1 MARDKITVDLILAT
15 KQADREVARIN
26 KNIEKL
32 GKTMGRS
39 FGGTGG
45 GGDKVRALGTG
56 LSKATVKADEFSKSM
71 EASNARVIAF
81 GASAGLIMG
90 VDRALKAMVAS
101 AVKVEKAMMDV
112 NVVMGVSNRQL
123 EQFGKGMFKVAKETA
138 QSFDTVAEA
147 ATELA
152 RQGLGMEKTLSR
164 TKDALILTRLT
175 GMNAADAVKSLTAA
189 VNSFNKE
196 GVTSTQIV
204 NRMAKVDAAF
214 AVSSEDLAKSIS
226 RVGASAVSAGVNM
239 NELMAITTAV
249 QQRTA
254 RGGAVIGNAFKTIF
268 TRIQRTS
275 VQKKLKDFG
284 IASRD
289 MQGNMLGGIQVL
301 QNMADG
307 FDKLTKSQQ
316 ASLAESV
323 AGVFQVNIL
332 KSALSD
338 LSSQTSNY
346 TGALKS
352 ANSATNEAYQRNEQ
366 LNQTLDALANRTL
379 ANLTKAGAALGGA
392 TLEPAIRKILNSVN
406 GVIDAFSEGGRFEDF
421 GKTIGSGLLKGIGN
435 FISGPGLLIATAA
448 FAKISISLAKF
459 AGKAFQDVMGINNAT
474 KQRVA
479 LEEAVIAHIA
489 QEPAL
494 LAQVKA
500 GTLNVLAVEKD
511 ILATIRLANL
521 ERARMQAYAAPVAG
535 ALVGRGVR
543 VGAKGG
549 ALAPPGGAGGFI
561 PNFASPGGE
570 RAAAAA
576 GGYRAGSIRTMQQ
589 PGAGTMMYNSAETV
603 KRFPGMSQSAI
614 MPPQASPAGAGYK
627 AAFGATHGFDPYA
640 GRGFVPN
647 FARVP
652 AKTQP
657 TFRRQEREGY
667 AVGKRGNLVN
677 MDLTLPAKH
686 KDMGIIMES
695 GSSTTPI
702 RFSQNI
708 MDPKGG
714 ITELAS
720 GMKAWRGNDGRKVGR
735 AMLRL
740 SGVPAVPIFPIS
752 RDNMNLAGGSNRTP
766 TTPGKYLQKSLNKYS
781 ERLSKEMFGTTD
793 VARDFDVEGL
803 SRGTMGDIFEEGVR
817 VAVGGAKNDD
827 RLASFDY
834 MGKKYANT
842 RLMGFFNRQGRSANL
857 KASKSKIEAKIGPEA
872 AESGNIPR
880 KMINDPMVG
889 YSKQSV
895 MKLFQ
900 NEFRKLT
907 GSKGAHLKGTKT
919 AAQGFVPNFFRF
931 FHGRSGLTTGSLRS
945 SQLQNMLPGIGPLRP
960 STMARMFQKKNIEG
974 VISKKDAF
982 MGSRTGQA
990 SSKMFKSLMKGTA
1003 MGLPISV
1010 WIAESIALYGKA
1022 AVTKAVKML
1031 SNVAK
1036 GQKIGSGI
1044 AFADGF
1050 VPNFSPLSE
1059 SIAREMQAGVPAS
1072 AIRVGSSPALRGA
1085 GNPGGVGVY
1094 NTIHE
1099 PGGLGQGISMSR
1111 AGGID
1116 PRTHGAS
1123 GGFMPNFSSLRESF
1137 SDPKLVRETLR
1148 VSMLEK
1154 REVIRAEAAAA
1165 EKLRK
1170 AAGEQGDVAA
1180 KQARAANALMMAAI
1194 GVSMVGPSIGNVLS
1208 GGTPSGQAKG
1218 SGISNMLSMG
1228 MMGAATGAMMGG
1240 GVLSPV
1246 GAAIGGAVGLGVG
1259 ALSMDWGM
1267 AFGEEGQKANAQQA
1281 KDAADA
1287 VAEGLEKVK
1296 KALLDLADV
1305 DFMKTEDK
1313 IKTYAALTER
1323 LNEVHSSLLAGGSE
1337 TTGATE
1343 AFVRA
1348 KSKIGNVQDFVNMSP
1363 TDRKGFL
1370 KETDTLIKSAQ
1381 DRARSTLTAGSQ
1393 FAYEEGIMGFG
1404 GGMGSLWDSN
1414 SVAKKMEDIAS
1425 TKRFLVQN
1433 PDLSPEKRL
1442 KWERK
1447 LQQQEIDF
1455 STKTTDAFT
1464 PALQAKIAELPATR
1478 TRHSGKE
1485 ELKRYQDLMEEGKGR
1500 QAMGVMASLLGR
1512 TEEGKMMAG
1521 SLRQALDQK
1530 DSFLGLRG
1538 NKLTDDDVMQMSGP
1552 GSTERI
1558 AQIGSRFFGGFAGDM
1573 DTRGAFG
1580 VMQMLRKGEKSG
1592 DLSMFFP
1599 DITDQQEKKLTAEE
1613 EKQRDRERASIR
1625 AFQTPIDEAR
1635 AEGRRAGYDLIE
1647 SKGDQRRERAGTAA
1661 ARQNQKSLNAVKL
1674 FGDELINST
1683 HMLELGKLEDEERL
1697 KSQEIRDT
1705 RDSKLKEAMAKSET
1719 KYLESIRDADMGEE
1733 QRTKAR
1739 GEFDRIEKK
1748 LKDEGVD
1755 ALKEERDTLQSLGKQ
1770 RDTSEE
1776 KRLELLNSVINDEI
1790 TIREKAGVSL
1800 DELSKDYGKNKEIL
1814 DANTKSQKEI
1824 LAATKQFYSGKHLDN
1839 LKSERSILEGKIKFQ
1854 EEEVAAGRI
1863 HQSELTKSNSKMRD
1877 LNNQLGDTTNAF
1889 DDFYRKP
1896 MEDQR
1901 DLLIEQIKWQE
1912 IEVAARRLNI
1922 TELEAS
1928 KMSLEELKQKI
1939 DGTGD
1944 AFGTLLGQLDRV
1956 MGGLTDKEKEE
1967 ATKGAI
1973 KELSALTRGRQA
1985 GEAGAQGLL
1994 GTGRA
1999 KDAFNQGLIT
2009 GDEYRGMRR
2018 KARLGRGG
2026 DPMEA
2031 FTDQFMYGGRDAMLE
2046 MEDGVTNV
2054 AQTMKSSFADAFQSI
2069 ASGANS
2075 VQGALANMAQSILN
2089 SISSMS
2095 ANMFSNMLFSKWQG
2109 ANGGL
2114 VPGYAGG
2121 GVVMGGSGYKDDVP
2135 TMMQGGEFVIKKSA
2149 AQKIGY
2155 GTLNSI
2161 NGYAEGGPS
2170 MGQLGLVAAG
2180 ASAASGLLAA
2190 SQANKPDKPAPSQD
2204 YGFGRGKYGYFGGP
2218 DPDAGRV
2225 DSISGGGGR
2234 ASVSLAKGFAY
2245 YRRDPATGRLIS
2257 EKARPTEGRFEV
2269 SRGLSLLGRLGTDDP
2284 QTSRMF
2290 GKEEAMA
2297 KYQNYLA
2304 TETKS
2309 RRDQIKAIERQKR
2322 SRLIGAYMNAAML
2335 IGGAKWMGGGTGGD
2349 VAGQTAM
2356 SGIGAG
2362 MDTLTTPQGSVPRGL
2377 SSANLAPGN
2386 ELDFDSLVGGVSNP
2400 WAGRPDDF
2408 GIKPGPALGGYMPNY
2423 ANGGSASGTPAM
2435 VMGGEYIMSPETVRT
2450 YGTNFMHE
2458 LNRGNVPSY
2467 ANGGSVGGGGETLI
2481 GGNTTNN
2488 VRVNVNVDK
2497 SGKVEASAEG
2507 DKGSPEEGDR
2517 DEIENNKELG
2527 NLLQTVVVQEL
2538 VKQQRPG
2545 GLLNRNT
2552 TGV

>member
-1 MARDKITVDLILAT
+1 M
-15 KQADREVARIN
+15 
-26 KNIEKL
+26 
-32 GKTMGRS
+32 GKKG
-39 FGGTGG
+39 
-45 GGDKVRALGTG
+45 
-56 LSKATVKADEFSKSM
+56 
-71 EASNARVIAF
+71 
-81 GASAGLIMG
+81 
-90 VDRALKAMVAS
+90 
-101 AVKVEKAMMDV
+101 
-112 NVVMGVSNRQL
+112 NVV
-123 EQFGKGMFKVAKETA
+123 
-138 QSFDTVAEA
+138 
-147 ATELA
+147 
-152 RQGLGMEKTLSR
+152 
-164 TKDALILTRLT
+164 
-175 GMNAADAVKSLTAA
+175 
-189 VNSFNKE
+189 
-196 GVTSTQIV
+196 
-204 NRMAKVDAAF
+204 
-214 AVSSEDLAKSIS
+214 
-226 RVGASAVSAGVNM
+226 
-239 NELMAITTAV
+239 
-249 QQRTA
+249 
-254 RGGAVIGNAFKTIF
+254 
-268 TRIQRTS
+268 
-275 VQKKLKDFG
+275 
-284 IASRD
+284 
-289 MQGNMLGGIQVL
+289 
-301 QNMADG
+301 
-307 FDKLTKSQQ
+307 
-316 ASLAESV
+316 
-323 AGVFQVNIL
+323 
-332 KSALSD
+332 
-338 LSSQTSNY
+338 
-346 TGALKS
+346 
-352 ANSATNEAYQRNEQ
+352 
-366 LNQTLDALANRTL
+366 
-379 ANLTKAGAALGGA
+379 NL
-392 TLEPAIRKILNSVN
+392 
-406 GVIDAFSEGGRFEDF
+406 
-421 GKTIGSGLLKGIGN
+421 
-435 FISGPGLLIATAA
+435 
-448 FAKISISLAKF
+448 
-459 AGKAFQDVMGINNAT
+459 
-474 KQRVA
+474 
-479 LEEAVIAHIA
+479 
-489 QEPAL
+489 
-494 LAQVKA
+494 
-500 GTLNVLAVEKD
+500 
-511 ILATIRLANL
+511 
-521 ERARMQAYAAPVAG
+521 
-535 ALVGRGVR
+535 
-543 VGAKGG
+543 
-549 ALAPPGGAGGFI
+549 
-561 PNFASPGGE
+561 
-570 RAAAAA
+570 
-576 GGYRAGSIRTMQQ
+576 
-589 PGAGTMMYNSAETV
+589 
-603 KRFPGMSQSAI
+603 
-614 MPPQASPAGAGYK
+614 
-627 AAFGATHGFDPYA
+627 
-640 GRGFVPN
+640 
-647 FARVP
+647 
-652 AKTQP
+652 
-657 TFRRQEREGY
+657 
-667 AVGKRGNLVN
+667 
-677 MDLTLPAKH
+677 DLTLPAKH

-752 RDNMNLAGGSNRTP
+752 RDNMNLTGGSNRTP

-889 YSKQSV
+889 YNKQSV

-990 SSKMFKSLMKGTA
+990 SSKMFKSLMQGTA

-1059 SIAREMQAGVPAS
+1059 SIGREMQAGVPAS

-1111 AGGID
+1111 ARGVD
-1116 PRTHGAS
+1116 PRGHGAARGFVPNYNVGWMDEFFGRRPPS
-1123 GGFMPNFSSLRESF
+1123 APLPPSVSIPNPPQGPQLPGGPAKRT
-1137 SDPKLVRETLR
+1137 TLG
-1148 VSMLEK
+1148 M
-1154 REVIRAEAAAA
+1154 AEAGRELNKAGSGLGGAADDLGKAA
-1165 EKLRK
+1165 EK
-1170 AAGEQGDVAA
+1170 QG
-1180 KQARAANALMMAAI
+1180 RGANAMMMAAI
-1194 GVSMVGPSIGNVLS
+1194 GISMAGPAVGRAVF
-1208 GGTPSGQAKG
+1208 GGTPSGEAKG
-1218 SGISNMLSMG
+1218 AGFSNMLSMG
-1228 MMGAATGAMMGG
+1228 MMGAASGAMMGTPG
-1240 GVLSPV
+1240 GPTALLT
-1246 GAAIGGAVGLGVG
+1246 GAIGGVAGLGLG
-1259 ALSMDWGM
+1259 ALGVDWDM
-1267 AFGEEGQKANAQQA
+1267 AFGEGGQKADAQQA

-1393 FAYEEGIMGFG
+1393 FAYEEGMMGFG
-1404 GGMGSLWDSN
+1404 GGMGSLWDSD
-1414 SVAKKMEDIAS
+1414 SVAKKMQGIAR
-1425 TKRFLVQN
+1425 TKQYIAQH

-1442 KWERK
+1442 AQERK

-1455 STKTTDAFT
+1455 STKTTGAFT
-1464 PALQAKIAELPATR
+1464 PAFQAKIAEMPGGDAWEDR
-1478 TRHSGKE
+1478 RSGKE
-1485 ELKRYQDLMEEGKGR
+1485 GLAEFKKLMGEKKGR
-1500 QAMGVMASLLGR
+1500 EAMEVMANLLGR

-1530 DSFLGLRG
+1530 DSIIPFIGD
-1538 NKLTDDDVMQMSGP
+1538 KLSDEDIMQMSGQ
-1552 GSTERI
+1552 GSTK
-1558 AQIGSRFFGGFAGDM
+1558 ASSKIGSRFFGGFANDM

-1580 VMQMLRKGEKSG
+1580 IMQMLRKGEKSG

-1625 AFQTPIDEAR
+1625 GFQTPIDEAR
-1635 AEGRRAGYDLIE
+1635 AEGRRAGYDLIG
-1647 SKGDQRRERAGTAA
+1647 SKGDQRRERAGAA
-1661 ARQNQKSLNAVKL
+1661 AVRRNQKSLNAVKL

-1683 HMLELGKLEDEERL
+1683 HMLELGKLEEDERL

-1719 KYLESIRDADMGEE
+1719 KYLESIRDASMGEE

-1748 LKDEGVD
+1748 LKDEGVG

-1839 LKSERSILEGKIKFQ
+1839 LRTERSILEGKIKFQ

-1912 IEVAARRLNI
+1912 GEVAARRLNI

-1939 DGTGD
+1939 DGTGN
-1944 AFGTLLGQLDRV
+1944 ALGELVSQMRRS
-1956 MGGLTDKEKEE
+1956 MEGLTDLEKKE
-1967 ATKGAI
+1967 ATKVAVRDFDALI
-1973 KELSALTRGRQA
+1973 KSRQA
-1985 GEAGAQGLL
+1985 DPYGAQALL
-1994 GTGRA
+1994 DTGDPKRA
-1999 KDAFNQGLIT
+1999 FEQGLIS
-2009 GDEYRGMRR
+2009 GDEYRQTRR
-2018 KARLGRGG
+2018 TARLGRGG
-2026 DPMEA
+2026 APMEA
-2031 FTDQFMYGGRDAMLE
+2031 FGDQFKYGGRDAMLE
-2046 MEDGVTNV
+2046 MEEGATNV
-2054 AQTMKSSFADAFQSI
+2054 ARTMKSSFADAFQSI

-2075 VQGALANMAQSILN
+2075 VEGALANMAQSILN
-2089 SISSMS
+2089 SISSIS
-2095 ANMFSNMLFSKWQG
+2095 ANMFSNMLFSQWQG

-2114 VPGYAGG
+2114 VPGYASG
-2121 GVVMGGSGYKDDVP
+2121 GVVTGGSGHKDDVP
-2135 TMMQGGEFVIKKSA
+2135 TMMQGGEFVIKKSS

-2155 GTLNSI
+2155 GALNAI
-2161 NGYAEGGPS
+2161 NGYAEGGPAKEGPS
-2170 MGQLGLVAAG
+2170 MGQMGLVAAG
-2180 ASAASGLLAA
+2180 ASALSGVIGSAMAS
-2190 SQANKPDKPAPSQD
+2190 SPQKPLPSQD
-2204 YGFGRGKYGYFGGP
+2204 YGFGKGKYGYFGGP
-2218 DPDAGRV
+2218 DPDAGQV
-2225 DSISGGGGR
+2225 DRITGGGGR
-2234 ASVSLAKGFAY
+2234 ASASLGKGFVY
-2245 YRRDPATGRLIS
+2245 YRRDPETGRLIS
-2257 EKARPTEGRFEV
+2257 ERARPTEGRFEV
-2269 SRGLSLLGRLGTDDP
+2269 SERLSLLGRLGGDDP

-2290 GKEEAMA
+2290 GKEQAMA
-2297 KYQNYLA
+2297 KYQDYLVA
-2304 TETKS
+2304 ETKS
-2309 RRDQIKAIERQKR
+2309 RKDQIDAVKKQKKQ
-2322 SRLIGAYMNAAML
+2322 RLIGAYMNAAML
-2335 IGGAKWMGGGTGGD
+2335 IGGAHWMGGLNVPTGGGGAASGNPP
-2349 VAGQTAM
+2349 AGWSAPDMGGYGPDGYPLGSSPQVGWGTPSTYTSALRSSPGVI
-2356 SGIGAG
+2356 SG
-2362 MDTLTTPQGSVPRGL
+2362 GSYTNNPSNTVGWPTSG
-2377 SSANLAPGN
+2377 PG
-2386 ELDFDSLVGGVSNP
+2386 SPGG
-2400 WAGRPDDF
+2400 
-2408 GIKPGPALGGYMPNY
+2408 ALGGYQHY
-2423 ANGGSASGTPAM
+2423 ANGGSTRGTPAM
-2435 VMGGEYIMSPETVRT
+2435 VMGGEYIMSPDTVRT

-2458 LNRGNVPSY
+2458 LNRGNVGGY
-2467 ANGGSVGGGGETLI
+2467 ANGGPVGGSAGGGGGSTLI

-2488 VRVNVNVDK
+2488 VKLNINIDK
-2497 SGKVEASAEG
+2497 SGKTEANAEFSD
-2507 DKGSPEEGDR
+2507 DKGSSTESEQEDVQK
-2517 DEIENNKELG
+2517 NKELG
-2527 NLLQTVVVQEL
+2527 EVLQGVVLQEL

-2545 GLLNRNT
+2545 GLLY
-2552 TGV
+2552 